1 MEGVLCRTLHTMGA
15 FPYHFGGRREGR
27 DEADGMRRLQGKT
40 LFRGAGSHL
49 VIEHVTNMTI
59 KSVGKMQ

>member
-1 MEGVLCRTLHTMGA
+1 MGA